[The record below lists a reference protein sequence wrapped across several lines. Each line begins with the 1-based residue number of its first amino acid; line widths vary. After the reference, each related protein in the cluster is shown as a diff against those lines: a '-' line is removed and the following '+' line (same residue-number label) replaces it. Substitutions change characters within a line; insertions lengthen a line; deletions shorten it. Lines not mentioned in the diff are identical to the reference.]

1 MKNGLA
7 LVALWALA
15 ACAKTVTPGSAPS
28 AAGPI
33 GYVRMDDVIK
43 HHPLYPQL
51 AQYDQNI
58 DALTLGGTVPHALAG
73 ADVKRQQ
80 AEIAKELKDAADR
93 TKALLDQ
100 KQKQYQDREAQAIQ
114 QALRASGVTAPGAGA
129 VAAQV
134 SQTAGV
140 QSAGAARGAQ
150 RDFAAYQRSLAA
162 QNESELDA
170 MQRTVADRANRRYR
184 AEQDELQAK
193 EAALTLELA
202 NKDAAERL
210 ALKTKLSSLAL
221 DDAARQDAR
230 AKLDALDRSEADAV
244 GAMKNRDTQTLVALQ
259 AKLRADVRAEM
270 KTQAATINAR
280 SLAKLQSRESDLRR
294 EFAGPAVPATVT
306 VATGKPG
313 AAAAPGAAAQNLPP
327 ALRDR
332 IAHLHADYQKQFTAD
347 AQATIDDFQKTRL
360 DLSRRYAAL
369 GGADA
374 AAGND
379 ARDQIASLEHKRDEL
394 YGQMVE
400 QIKRE
405 ATAMAHQRGLAVV
418 VSNPVAEIRG
428 VDLTDDVAKD
438 VETLHE

>member
-1 MKNGLA
+1 MKRGLA
-7 LVALWALA
+7 LGALCALV
-15 ACAKTVTPGSAPS
+15 ACAKPVTPGTTPS
-28 AAGPI
+28 SAGPV
-33 GYVRMDDVIK
+33 GYLRMDDVIK

-73 ADVKRQQ
+73 TDVKKQQ

-114 QALRASGVTAPGAGA
+114 QALKASGVTAPGAGA

-134 SQTAGV
+134 SQTAAV

-150 RDFAAYQRSLAA
+150 RDFTTYQHALAA
-162 QNESELDA
+162 QNDSELEA

-244 GAMKNRDTQTLVALQ
+244 GAMKNRDTQTLAALQ
-259 AKLRADVRAEM
+259 TKLRADVRAEM
-270 KTQAATINAR
+270 KAQAAEINAR

-294 EFAGPAVPATVT
+294 QFAAPAASTTV
-306 VATGKPG
+306 VATGGK
-313 AAAAPGAAAQNLPP
+313 PGAAAQNLPP

-374 AAGND
+374 AAGSD
-379 ARDQIASLEHKRDEL
+379 AREQIASLEHKRDEL
-394 YGQMVE
+394 YDQMVE

-405 ATAMAHQRGLAVV
+405 ATTMAHQRGLAIVV
-418 VSNPVAEIRG
+418 TNPVAEIRG

>member
-1 MKNGLA
+1 
-7 LVALWALA
+7 VALWALA
-15 ACAKTVTPGSAPS
+15 ACAKTVAPGTAPS

-33 GYVRMDDVIK
+33 GYLRMDDVIK

-73 ADVKRQQ
+73 ADVKKQQ
-80 AEIAKELKDAADR
+80 ALIAKELQDAANR

-114 QALRASGVTAPGAGA
+114 QALKASGVSAPGAGT
-129 VAAQV
+129 VASQV
-134 SQTAGV
+134 TQTAGV
-140 QSAGAARGAQ
+140 QSADASRAAQ
-150 RDFAAYQRSLAA
+150 RDFAAYQHSLAA
-162 QNESELDA
+162 QNENELNA
-170 MQRTVADRANRRYR
+170 MQRTIADKANRTYR
-184 AEQDELQAK
+184 AKQDELQAK
-193 EAALTLELA
+193 EAALTLDLA

-230 AKLDALDRSEADAV
+230 TRLDALDRSEADQV
-244 GAMKNRDTQTLVALQ
+244 GAMKNRDSQTLATLQ
-259 AKLRADVRAEM
+259 TKLRAQVQADM
-270 KTQAATINAR
+270 KAQAAAINAR
-280 SLAKLQSRESDLRR
+280 ALAKLQSRESDLRR
-294 EFAGPAVPATVT
+294 EFAAPAMSSAS
-306 VATGKPG
+306 TGGGG
-313 AAAAPGAAAQNLPP
+313 AASAGVQNLPP

-374 AAGND
+374 AAGSD
-379 ARDQIASLEHKRDEL
+379 AHDQIANLQHKRDEL
-394 YGQMVE
+394 YDQMVE

-405 ATAMAHQRGLAVV
+405 ATTLAHQRGLAVV

-428 VDLTDDVAKD
+428 VDLTADVAKD

>member
-1 MKNGLA
+1 MNRGLA

-15 ACAKTVTPGSAPS
+15 ACAKTVTPGISPS

-33 GYVRMDDVIK
+33 GYLRMDDVIK

-58 DALTLGGTVPHALAG
+58 DALSLGGTVPHALAG
-73 ADVKRQQ
+73 GDVKKQQ
-80 AEIAKELKDAADR
+80 AEIAKELQDAANR

-100 KQKQYQDREAQAIQ
+100 KQKQYQDREALAIQ
-114 QALRASGVTAPGAGA
+114 QALKSSGVTAPGAGA

-134 SQTAGV
+134 TQTAGL
-140 QSAGAARGAQ
+140 QSADAARGAQ
-150 RDFAAYQRSLAA
+150 RDFSAYQRSLAA
-162 QNESELDA
+162 QNQNELNA
-170 MQRTVADRANRRYR
+170 MQRTIADKANRTYR
-184 AEQDELQAK
+184 AEQDALQAK
-193 EAALTLELA
+193 EAALTGDLA
-202 NKDAAERL
+202 SKDAAERL

-221 DDAARQDAR
+221 DDAARTDAR
-230 AKLDALDRSEADAV
+230 AKLDALDRAEADAV
-244 GAMKNRDTQTLVALQ
+244 GAMKNRDSQTLAILQ
-259 AKLRADVRAEM
+259 AKLRAQVQADM
-270 KTQAATINAR
+270 KTQAAAINAR
-280 SLAKLQSRESDLRR
+280 ALAKLHTRESDLRR
-294 EFAGPAVPATVT
+294 QFAVPATQSAGV
-306 VATGKPG
+306 VATGASTP
-313 AAAAPGAAAQNLPP
+313 QSLPP

-332 IAHLHADYQKQFTAD
+332 IARLHDDYQKQFTAD
-347 AQATIDDFQKTRL
+347 AKATIDDFQKTRL

-374 AAGND
+374 AAGAD
-379 ARDQIASLEHKRDEL
+379 ARDQIASLQRKRDEL
-394 YGQMVE
+394 YDQMVE

-405 ATAMAHQRGLAVV
+405 ATTMAHQRGLAVV